1 MKDARG
7 DGEEVSYNRRI
18 VDSRSVRVPRP
29 PAEAFRP
36 ILRIGGDNGWY
47 YANWLWWLRG
57 FFDLM
62 LGGVGVHR
70 GRPSRGSLS
79 VGDTIDCW
87 RVVAIEPDR
96 LLRLCAEMKLPG
108 NAWLQFEVDGE
119 ESHSTIRQTAI
130 FEPRGILGLVY
141 WYGLYP
147 AHKLVFA
154 GMLRGIA
161 KAVR

>member
-7 DGEEVSYNRRI
+7 NSEERCNWRL

-36 ILRIGGDNGWY
+36 ILRIGGENGWY

-57 FFDLM
+57 FFDQL
-62 LGGVGVHR
+62 LGGIGLRR
-70 GRPSRGSLS
+70 GRPRSENLS

-87 RVVAIEPDR
+87 RVVAIEPNR
-96 LLRLCAEMKLPG
+96 LLRLSAEMKVPG

-119 ESHSTIRQTAI
+119 GSHSTIRQTAI
-130 FEPRGILGLVY
+130 FEPRGIPGLLY
-141 WYGLYP
+141 WYALYP

-161 KAVR
+161 KAVE